1 MLKKVIDILKIVVNK
16 YELKHPE
23 YTKPVFICPN
33 IRTRNAHKN
42 DKYKIPED
50 QPQCPVYKDNRCCGG
65 CSFAAMCDHCVECH
79 CYGFTY
85 AQMGGT
91 DKGYYLHKASNY
103 YELGR
108 LKDNGEFDW
117 DYYKV
122 NARKS
127 EIQKGKFVYIR
138 GRIYMINSPVNKH
151 EKFSVISCETS
162 KHRRFR
168 LRDIEGASIYD
179 NFETAKLWEELMEV
193 KNEDSDRNTRRI

>member
-1 MLKKVIDILKIVVNK
+1 MLKKVIDLLKIVVNK

-85 AQMGGT
+85 AQMGRT
-91 DKGYYLHKASNY
+91 ESNDP
-103 YELGR
+103 G
-108 LKDNGEFDW
+108 FFQ
-117 DYYKV
+117 V
-122 NARKS
+122 
-127 EIQKGKFVYIR
+127 
-138 GRIYMINSPVNKH
+138 
-151 EKFSVISCETS
+151 
-162 KHRRFR
+162 
-168 LRDIEGASIYD
+168 
-179 NFETAKLWEELMEV
+179 
-193 KNEDSDRNTRRI
+193 

>member
-1 MLKKVIDILKIVVNK
+1 
-16 YELKHPE
+16 
-23 YTKPVFICPN
+23 
-33 IRTRNAHKN
+33 
-42 DKYKIPED
+42 
-50 QPQCPVYKDNRCCGG
+50 
-65 CSFAAMCDHCVECH
+65 
-79 CYGFTY
+79 
-85 AQMGGT
+85 MGGT

>member
-1 MLKKVIDILKIVVNK
+1 MLKKVIDLLKIVVNK

-85 AQMGGT
+85 ALRYGRKRIFMGTNRREAGQIGT
-91 DKGYYLHKASNY
+91 GHQ
-103 YELGR
+103 G
-108 LKDNGEFDW
+108 
-117 DYYKV
+117 KV
-122 NARKS
+122 
-127 EIQKGKFVYIR
+127 
-138 GRIYMINSPVNKH
+138 
-151 EKFSVISCETS
+151 
-162 KHRRFR
+162 
-168 LRDIEGASIYD
+168 
-179 NFETAKLWEELMEV
+179 
-193 KNEDSDRNTRRI
+193 